1 MENKNKVH
9 PVKSSQSEMSRNS
22 SEQFNRVKVYT
33 TDNCPFCFTLKEFFK
48 EKNVVFEEINISQD
62 EKMKDELLKKLE
74 DEGLRGSVPILDI
87 DGQIIV
93 GFDREKICKLLK
105 I

>member
-1 MENKNKVH
+1 MENKNI
-9 PVKSSQSEMSRNS
+9 
-22 SEQFNRVKVYT
+22 VKVYT
-33 TDNCPFCFTLKEFFK
+33 TDNCPFCFTLKEFLK
-48 EKNVVFEEINISQD
+48 EKNVVYQEINVSQD
-62 EKMKDELLKKLE
+62 EKLKDELIDKLE
-74 DEGLRGSVPILDI
+74 KNSLRGSVPILDI